1 MHVDSMIQRLN
12 PQECSRANRFKFK
25 ADRHRYILAH
35 GCLRII
41 LSMYLECP
49 AEQIIFIENDYG
61 KPFLR
66 NTPFHFNISHSG
78 EMVLIGVYSEG
89 AVGVDVEKIN
99 PNLSLQSMP
108 SDILDNE
115 EWEQLFSLAPDHQR
129 RFFFQL
135 WTQKEA
141 FVKAQ
146 GIGVT
151 GLSTVKTLRQSQK
164 WSCQSLDLGVEYC
177 ASVVF
182 ELPSEKS
189 SLAQPTP
196 KIRDAKSILAPPT

>member
-49 AEQIIFIENDYG
+49 AEQIIF
-61 KPFLR
+61 
-66 NTPFHFNISHSG
+66 
-78 EMVLIGVYSEG
+78 IGVYSEG